1 MKKWRIGTALV
12 AAFILAGCTSN
23 EEYSSL
29 LDARKFAGEVT
40 KMNIEQL
47 EVFNAEISFSYLGMA
62 DLATRANHIS
72 NATLIGIAASV
83 AKGHI
88 GGAAG
93 VLEDQRL
100 LYGLV
105 ISETARYAAP
115 NEVARALRIAGQQ
128 SACIAKTIS
137 QEGVPNTK
145 GKETEVLS
153 VMQRVRS
160 NLHERMTKREPVN
173 VVSLISSFKGETEV
187 LREDNIQLDNALAEA
202 KSKNDSLEKTLLKC
216 LKLAG

>member
-1 MKKWRIGTALV
+1 MKKLQVAAAIIATSALV
-12 AAFILAGCTSN
+12 GCATN
-23 EEYSSL
+23 NEYSSL
-29 LDARKFAGEVT
+29 LDARKFAHEVT
-40 KMNIEQL
+40 KLDIDQL
-47 EVFNAEISFSYLGMA
+47 EAFNTEISFSYLGMA

-72 NATLIGIAASV
+72 NATLIGIAAMV

-88 GGAAG
+88 GGGAG

-137 QEGVPNTK
+137 QEGDSKTK

-202 KSKNDSLEKTLLKC
+202 KAKANSLEKTLLQC